1 MLADG
6 LRSRHAEIQ
15 QAILDRLHGLESDSP
30 VRDAEYLHGLR
41 EAVSRGVEYGIEVV
55 ALGEAGARRAPLP
68 LVGQARLAAR
78 QGIAIEQVLRRYF
91 AARTLLNHF
100 LLEEAKRIDLQD
112 PGLIQDVSATHD
124 DAFNRILAAATDEY
138 QREVQADSTSPD
150 SRLVQRVRRLLASES
165 VDTSLLDYDL
175 ELHHIGLVAL
185 SPDAKPHI
193 RQLAKELGGHRL
205 SVRISTEE
213 TWAWIGTSRPVDPK
227 ELSSWVRAHWPASF
241 PLGVGEP
248 AEAPSGWRRSHA
260 QAKAASRIAAISS
273 AGATHY
279 RDVALL
285 ASTSS
290 DPLLLDSMR
299 DLYLRPLEPVGG
311 RGVDL
316 RRTLLAYFNTDR
328 NSSSAAVVLGVSR
341 QTVDNHLKVAEERL
355 HKPVNECG
363 ALLHA
368 ALRLESLQQVS

>member
-1 MLADG
+1 MQ
-6 LRSRHAEIQ
+6 E
-15 QAILDRLHGLESDSP
+15 AILDRLHAMESAAP

-41 EAVSRGVEYGIEVV
+41 EAVSSGVDYGIEVL
-55 ALGEAGARRAPLP
+55 ALGEAGARRTPLP

-78 QGIAIEQVLRRYF
+78 HGIAIEEVQRRYF

-100 LLEEAKRIDLQD
+100 LLEEAKQIGLQEL
-112 PGLIQDVSATHD
+112 GFIQHVSATHD
-124 DAFNRILAAATDEY
+124 EAFDRILAAATEEY
-138 QREVQADSTSPD
+138 RREVEAASTSPD
-150 SRLVQRVRRLLASES
+150 SRLVQRVRRLLACES

-175 ELHHIGLVAL
+175 ELHHIGLVAP
-185 SPDAKPHI
+185 SPDAKPHV
-193 RQLAKELGGHRL
+193 RQLAMKLGGHTL
-205 SVRISTEE
+205 SVRISTME
-213 TWAWIGTSRPVDPK
+213 TWAWIGTSRPADPK
-227 ELSSWVRAHWPASF
+227 ELSSWLRAHWPASL

-273 AGATHY
+273 AGATQY

-299 DLYLRPLEPVGG
+299 DLYLRPLEPVGR

-316 RRTLLAYFNTDR
+316 RRTLLAYFNADR

-341 QTVDNHLKVAEERL
+341 QTVDNHLNVAEERL

-363 ALLHA
+363 DLLHA
-368 ALRLESLQQVS
+368 ALRLERLQHVP